1 MSKKELVRN
10 LEELEHVTGSLA
22 LDIWQHPQIAYKET
36 YASTAQKDVLA
47 DAGFRIT
54 DNIGGMQTAFY
65 AEYGS
70 GHPTIGILGEFDA
83 LPGLSQSSKPYKDPV
98 RDNAPGH
105 ACGHHLLGTAG
116 VEAVLGLK
124 QLIDQGKVNGTIRY
138 YGCPAEEVLS
148 GKTFMAREGVFDDLD
163 CCLTWH
169 PGTSNVV
176 QNYSTQAMISIK
188 FRFHGVPAHAAGAPH
203 AGRSALDAVEIMNI
217 GANYLREHLVDG
229 TRIHYSITNGGQ
241 APNIVPD
248 EAEVWY
254 YLRGENRDQVED
266 MLVRMHDIAKG
277 AALITGT
284 STSHELLANCYH
296 MLTNDT
302 MDTLNYRNMEDYP
315 MESFT
320 SDEVAYA
327 AILRKSMDPK
337 LIEESRRQLQLDYN
351 DILPTKNF
359 YNITMKDTTMPGS
372 TDVADVSW
380 ITPLASIGTTCGPI
394 GTQVHA
400 WQATAVFGTSIGL
413 KGMHYAARIMALTAY
428 DLLTEPALVEQAKAE
443 FIRATADKPYQAGLD
458 ETVLAPGTE
467 RKEQLI

>member
-1 MSKKELVRN
+1 MSKKDL
-10 LEELEHVTGSLA
+10 LTILKELENVTGSLA
-22 LDIWQHPQIAYKET
+22 LDIWQNPQIAYEET
-36 YASTAQKDVLA
+36 YASAAQKKVLS
-47 DAGFRIT
+47 DAGFLIT
-54 DNIGGMQTAFY
+54 DSIGGMQTAFY
-65 AEYGS
+65 AEYGK
-70 GHPTIGILGEFDA
+70 GHPIIGILGEFDA

-98 RDNAPGH
+98 VENGPGH

-116 VEAVLGLK
+116 VETVLALK
-124 QLIDQGKVNGTIRY
+124 ELIDQGKVSGTIRY

-169 PGTSNVV
+169 PSTSNVV

-188 FRFHGVPAHAAGAPH
+188 YRFHGVPAHAAGAPH

-217 GANYLREHLVDG
+217 GANYLREHLADG
-229 TRIHYSITNGGQ
+229 TRIHYAITNGGQ

-254 YLRGENRDQVED
+254 YLRGSDRDQVED
-266 MLVRMHDIAKG
+266 MLSRLHDIAKG

-302 MDTLNYRNMEDYP
+302 LDILNYRNMEDYP
-315 MESFT
+315 MEIFT
-320 SDEVAYA
+320 SDETAYA

-337 LIEESRRQLQLDYN
+337 LIEASRRQLQLDLN
-351 DILPTKNF
+351 DILPTNNF
-359 YNITMKDTTMPGS
+359 YDVKLKDSTMPGS

-380 ITPLASIGTTCGPI
+380 IAPLASIGTTCGPI

-443 FIRATADKPYQAGLD
+443 FAEATSGRPYQAGL
-458 ETVLAPGTE
+458 EESILAPGTE

>member
-1 MSKKELVRN
+1 MSKKDL
-10 LEELEHVTGSLA
+10 LTILKELENVIGSLA
-22 LDIWQHPQIAYKET
+22 LDIWQNPQIAYEET
-36 YASTAQKDVLA
+36 YASAAQKKVLS
-47 DAGFRIT
+47 DAGFLIT
-54 DNIGGMQTAFY
+54 DSIGGMQTAFY
-65 AEYGS
+65 AEYGK
-70 GHPTIGILGEFDA
+70 GHPIIGILGEFDA

-98 RDNAPGH
+98 VENGPGH

-116 VEAVLGLK
+116 VETVLALK
-124 QLIDQGKVNGTIRY
+124 ELIDQGKVSGTIRY

-169 PGTSNVV
+169 PSTSNVV

-188 FRFHGVPAHAAGAPH
+188 YRFHGVPAHAAGAPH

-217 GANYLREHLVDG
+217 GANYLREHLADG
-229 TRIHYSITNGGQ
+229 TRIHYAITNGGQ

-254 YLRGENRDQVED
+254 YLRGSDRDQVED
-266 MLVRMHDIAKG
+266 MLSRLHDIAKG

-302 MDTLNYRNMEDYP
+302 LDILNYRNMEDYP

-320 SDEVAYA
+320 SDETAYA

-337 LIEESRRQLQLDYN
+337 LIEASRRQLQLDPN

-359 YNITMKDTTMPGS
+359 YDVKLKDSTMPGS

-380 ITPLASIGTTCGPI
+380 IAPLASIGTTCGPI

-443 FIRATADKPYQAGLD
+443 FAEATSGRPYQAGL
-458 ETVLAPGTE
+458 EESILAPGTE

>member
-1 MSKKELVRN
+1 MSKKELIRR
-10 LEELEHVTGSLA
+10 LEELEQLTGSLA
-22 LDIWQHPQIAYKET
+22 LNIWKNPQIAYEET
-36 YASTAQKDVLA
+36 YASTAQKDMLA
-47 DAGFRIT
+47 DAGFRLT
-54 DNIGGMQTAFY
+54 DSIGGMQTAFY
-65 AEYGS
+65 AEYGE
-70 GHPTIGILGEFDA
+70 GYPIIGILGEFDA
-83 LPGLSQSSKPYKDPV
+83 LPGLAQSTKPYKDPV
-98 RDNAPGH
+98 NANKPGH

-116 VEAVLGLK
+116 VEAVLALK
-124 QLIDQGKVNGTIRY
+124 QLIDDGQLTGTIRY

-148 GKTFMAREGVFDDLD
+148 GKTFMAREGVFHDLD

-176 QNYSTQAMISIK
+176 QNFSSQAMISIK
-188 FRFHGVPAHAAGAPH
+188 YRFHGIPAHAAGAPH

-229 TRIHYSITNGGQ
+229 TRIHYAITNGGQ

-254 YLRGENRDQVED
+254 YLRGANREQVED
-266 MLVRMHDIAKG
+266 MLARMHDIAKG

-284 STSHELLANCYH
+284 TTSHELLANCYH

-302 MDTLNYRNMEDYP
+302 LNTLNYRNMENFP
-315 MESFT
+315 MQRFT
-320 SDEVAYA
+320 SDEVAYSS
-327 AILRKSMDPK
+327 ILRKSMDPK
-337 LIEESRRQLQLDYN
+337 LIEASRTELKLDSN

-359 YNITMKDTTMPGS
+359 YDLSAKEKTMPGS

-380 ITPLASIGTTCGPI
+380 ITPLASISTTCGPI

-400 WQATAVFGTSIGL
+400 WQATAVFGTTIGL
-413 KGMHYAARIMALTAY
+413 KGMHHAAKIMALTAY
-428 DLLTEPALVEQAKAE
+428 DLFSEPALVEQAKTE
-443 FIRATADKPYQAGLD
+443 FKQAIADKPYRSGLD
-458 ETVLAPGTE
+458 ESVLAPGTV

>member
-22 LDIWQHPQIAYKET
+22 LDIWQHPQIAYEET

-70 GHPTIGILGEFDA
+70 GHPIIGILGEFDA

-98 RDNAPGH
+98 SENGPGH

-116 VEAVLGLK
+116 VEAVLGIK
-124 QLIDQGKVNGTIRY
+124 QLIDNGKVDGTIRY

-217 GANYLREHLVDG
+217 SANYLREHLVDG
-229 TRIHYSITNGGQ
+229 TRIHYAITNGGQ

-266 MLVRMHDIAKG
+266 VLMRMHDIAKG

-284 STSHELLANCYH
+284 TTSHELLANCYH
-296 MLTNDT
+296 MLTNYT

-337 LIEESRRQLQLDYN
+337 LIEESRRQLQLDSN

-443 FIRATADKPYQAGLD
+443 FIKATVDKPYQAGLD

>member
-1 MSKKELVRN
+1 MSKKDL
-10 LEELEHVTGSLA
+10 LTILKELENVIGSLA
-22 LDIWQHPQIAYKET
+22 LDIWQNPQIAYEET
-36 YASTAQKDVLA
+36 YASAAQKKILS
-47 DAGFRIT
+47 DAGFLIT
-54 DNIGGMQTAFY
+54 DSIGGMQTAFY
-65 AEYGS
+65 AEYGK
-70 GHPTIGILGEFDA
+70 GHPIIGILGEFDA

-98 RDNAPGH
+98 VENGPGH

-116 VEAVLGLK
+116 VETVLALK
-124 QLIDQGKVNGTIRY
+124 ELIDQGKVSGTIRY

-169 PGTSNVV
+169 PSTSNVV

-188 FRFHGVPAHAAGAPH
+188 YRFHGVPAHAAGAPH

-217 GANYLREHLVDG
+217 GANYLREHLADG
-229 TRIHYSITNGGQ
+229 TRIHYAITNGGQ

-254 YLRGENRDQVED
+254 YLRGSDRDQVED
-266 MLVRMHDIAKG
+266 MLSRLHDIAKG

-302 MDTLNYRNMEDYP
+302 LDILNYRNMEDYP

-320 SDEVAYA
+320 SDETAYA

-337 LIEESRRQLQLDYN
+337 LIEASRRQLQLDPN

-359 YNITMKDTTMPGS
+359 YDVKLKDSTMPGS

-380 ITPLASIGTTCGPI
+380 IAPLASIGTTCGPI

-443 FIRATADKPYQAGLD
+443 FAEATSGRPYQAGL
-458 ETVLAPGTE
+458 EESILAPGTE

>member
-1 MSKKELVRN
+1 MSKKELLGILQKLGN
-10 LEELEHVTGSLA
+10 VTGSLA
-22 LDIWQHPQIAYKET
+22 LDIWQNPQIAYEET
-36 YASTAQKDVLA
+36 YASEAQKEVLS

-54 DNIGGMQTAFY
+54 DKIGGMQTAFY
-65 AEYGS
+65 AEYGQGS
-70 GHPTIGILGEFDA
+70 PVIGILGEFDA

-98 RDNAPGH
+98 TVNGPGH

-116 VEAVLGLK
+116 VEAVLALK
-124 QLIDQGKVNGTIRY
+124 ELIGQGKVNGTIRY

-254 YLRGENRDQVED
+254 YLRGANRDQVGD
-266 MLVRMHDIAKG
+266 MLGRMHDIAKG

-284 STSHELLANCYH
+284 TTSHELLANCYH

-302 MDTLNYRNMEDYP
+302 LDTLNYRNMEDYP

-337 LIEESRRQLQLDYN
+337 LIEASRRQLQLDTN

-359 YNITMKDTTMPGS
+359 YDMSMKGTTMPGS

-380 ITPLASIGTTCGPI
+380 ITPLASIQTTCGPV

-428 DLLTEPALVEQAKAE
+428 DLLSEPALVEQAKAE
-443 FIRATADKPYQAGLD
+443 FTESTAGSPFKTGLD
-458 ETVLAPGTE
+458 DSVLAPGTE